1 MNSYTEN
8 LLGTELMNL
17 FNRITVGSVTTER
30 QINSILADMCD
41 TYGTEAVGSKYV
53 EMKKGLSPFAQI
65 LISKIDGSDKA

>member
-1 MNSYTEN
+1 MNNYTEN

-17 FNRITVGSVTTER
+17 FNRITVGSVTTEK

-53 EMKKGLSPFAQI
+53 EMKKGLSPFAQV